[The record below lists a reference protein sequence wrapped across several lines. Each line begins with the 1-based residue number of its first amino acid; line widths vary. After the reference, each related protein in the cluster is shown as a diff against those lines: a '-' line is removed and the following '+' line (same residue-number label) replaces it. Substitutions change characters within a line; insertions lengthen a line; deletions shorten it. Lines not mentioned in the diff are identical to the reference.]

1 PQMKRVCQ
9 KLSAYSPSVKKQTI
23 NFLKRLIVLG
33 HLLAAFTPN
42 KISFAVSLSSQSL
55 TSMERTLAERK
66 STFCLGQKDF
76 FSY

>member
-1 PQMKRVCQ
+1 
-9 KLSAYSPSVKKQTI
+9 PSVKKQTI
-23 NFLKRLIVLG
+23 NFLQMLFVLG
-33 HLLAAFTPN
+33 LWLAAFTLN
-42 KISFAVSLSSQSL
+42 KISFAVSLSPQSH